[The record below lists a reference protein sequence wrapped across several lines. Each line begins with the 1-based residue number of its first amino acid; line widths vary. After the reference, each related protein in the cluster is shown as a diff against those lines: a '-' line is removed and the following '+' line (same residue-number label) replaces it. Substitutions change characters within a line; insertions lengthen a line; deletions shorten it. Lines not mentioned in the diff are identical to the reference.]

1 MDPPQHVKFRRMVQR
16 AFTPRAVE
24 AMRGHVRDIARGI
37 VDQIAEKGEC
47 EFVQDVA
54 AELPLQVICEMMG
67 VPHADRHHIFELSN
81 RLIGFDDPE
90 YQSSP
95 EDAEIAAAQIFGYA
109 MQMAQE
115 RRRNPG
121 DDLTSRLLASE
132 IDGHGLSEL
141 EYSSFF
147 MLLAI
152 AGNETTRTVTS
163 WGMHTLMEHPGE
175 REKVLRSPGLLESA
189 IEEIL
194 RFAPAVHHFR
204 RTATADTEIRGQ
216 RIRKG
221 DKVVMWYPSANR
233 DEAVFTAPAR
243 FDVTRSPNN
252 HLAFGI
258 GEHFCLGS
266 HLARLELQELF
277 RELLTRLPDMQPTA
291 PPRRLRSNFVNGCK
305 ELRVRF
311 TPEA

>member
-1 MDPPQHVKFRRMVQR
+1 MLEIVSPANKDRPEHVE
-16 AFTPRAVE
+16 AFAQKAVE
-24 AMRGHVRDIARGI
+24 ALGTGI
-37 VDQIAEKGEC
+37 HLLLIDLFPPGPH
-47 EFVQDVA
+47 D
-54 AELPLQVICEMMG
+54 PSGMHGVICVHLSGGEEPQDLPPDEPLTLASYAAG
-67 VPHADRHHIFELSN
+67 ADV
-81 RLIGFDDPE
+81 
-90 YQSSP
+90 
-95 EDAEIAAAQIFGYA
+95 EIAAAQIFGYA

-121 DDLTSRLLASE
+121 DDLTSRLLVSE

-152 AGNETTRTVTS
+152 AGNETTRTVTT

-204 RTATADTEIRGQ
+204 RTATEDTEIRGQ

-233 DEAVFTAPAR
+233 DEAVFPSPER

-277 RELLTRLPDMQPTA
+277 RELLSRLPDMQPTA